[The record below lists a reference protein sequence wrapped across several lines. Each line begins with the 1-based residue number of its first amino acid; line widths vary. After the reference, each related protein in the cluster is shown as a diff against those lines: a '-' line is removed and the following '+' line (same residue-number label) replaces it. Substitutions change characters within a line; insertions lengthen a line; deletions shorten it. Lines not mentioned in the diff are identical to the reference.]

1 MRQLIDTHVF
11 IWFVRGDET
20 LSQTAKEA
28 IEHPEAEN
36 FVSIVSLWEM
46 AVKTSLGK
54 LDIGKPFDQVYAD
67 LDNNGFQL
75 LPIEFE
81 HLKQVSA
88 LPFFHRD
95 PFDRLLI
102 AQAIVEDIAL
112 ISADGIMEQY
122 PLQVIW

>member
-20 LSQTAKEA
+20 LSQSAKDA
-28 IEHPEAEN
+28 IEHPEAN
-36 FVSIVSLWEM
+36 NLVSMASLWEM

-54 LDIGKPFDQVYAD
+54 LDIGKPFEQVYAD

-102 AQAIVEDIAL
+102 AQAIVENIVL
-112 ISADGIMEQY
+112 ISADDIMEQY

>member
-1 MRQLIDTHVF
+1 MA
-11 IWFVRGDET
+11 
-20 LSQTAKEA
+20 SM
-28 IEHPEAEN
+28 
-36 FVSIVSLWEM
+36 WEM

-88 LPFFHRD
+88 LPFLHRD

-102 AQAIVEDIAL
+102 AQAIVENMAL
-112 ISADGIMEQY
+112 ISADSIMEQY